1 MTQLSKVLAADLTV
15 MLAAALSMDEGFRF
29 TSLVYKS
36 RAARKAA
43 ERLLEHLMA
52 DPEVAEILGKVP
64 DS

>member
-1 MTQLSKVLAADLTV
+1 

-29 TSLVYKS
+29 TSLVYRS

-52 DPEVAEILGKVP
+52 DPEVAEILEKVP
-64 DS
+64 DT